1 VKSAERRAG
10 SLSLCRTPL
19 TRPLPMLATDFAKCS
34 FCPSL
39 FFVSLGF
46 DPVLIGH
53 RYRQCNQY
61 EAKNA
66 GKQIHTIVEESA
78 ETSVD
83 EKDGVNNSAFYLMRR
98 GFFLSSCL
106 SGTLNTT
113 LMLVES
119 CCEVMAISEKCLVL
133 TASV

>member
-1 VKSAERRAG
+1 MKLKREEAIQGGAEGVKSAERRAG

-39 FFVSLGF
+39 FFVSFGF
-46 DPVLIGH
+46 DPVVIGH

-78 ETSVD
+78 ETSVVRKM
-83 EKDGVNNSAFYLMRR
+83 ELRTRHS
-98 GFFLSSCL
+98 
-106 SGTLNTT
+106 
-113 LMLVES
+113 
-119 CCEVMAISEKCLVL
+119 IS
-133 TASV
+133 